1 MPLST
6 WRSHL
11 TRRMHDVHVW
21 MTCVLVTLNCLDT
34 EVLQMTMGNITDH
47 CNYVRTVKPALRNHS
62 KSQPED
68 QSLNTSWPLA
78 GTQKVINHS
87 MEPVSRHFSITEV
100 FRVISSADFDVPVS
114 SVESLL
120 FFIRNISV
128 AGQNIPFPGIIFFKK
143 SKILCGEQI
152 F

>member
-11 TRRMHDVHVW
+11 TWRMHDVHVW

-62 KSQPED
+62 KSQPKD

-87 MEPVSRHFSITEV
+87 MEPVSRHFSIMEV
-100 FRVISSADFDVPVS
+100 FRVISSGDFDVPVS

-120 FFIRNISV
+120 FFIQNISV
-128 AGQNIPFPGIIFFKK
+128 AGQNIQFPGITFFQEK
-143 SKILCGEQI
+143 
-152 F
+152 